1 MNFMFFMVGGLY
13 ILAFAMFCFSPVYH
27 VKIGAV
33 LFYAL
38 WIIIFVLIVLAFPV
52 VYYQEVTDIKQ
63 LVAKTKHCYIREI
76 LLENQL
82 QQSPVNDIG
91 RLSII
96 MRNYC
101 ISIVLN
107 TPNYPDSGKAA
118 AFFSTVGVIINF
130 AASIATVLE
139 YQGIHLFNT

>member
-1 MNFMFFMVGGLY
+1 MVGGLY

-27 VKIGAV
+27 VKIGAG

-52 VYYQEVTDIKQ
+52 ICYQKVDDIKR
-63 LVAKTKHCYIREI
+63 LVAKTKHCYIHEI

-82 QQSPVNDIG
+82 QQSPINDIE

-107 TPNYPDSGKAA
+107 TPNYPVSGKAN
-118 AFFSTVGVIINF
+118 AFFSAVGVIINF
-130 AASIATVLE
+130 AASIATVLQ
-139 YQGIHLFNT
+139 YQGIQLYNA